1 MRRPDL
7 DVLEATAWLTVDATL
22 RTLRLVA
29 GALTLAQFRLLA
41 ALSEAGEAPVPRLA
55 RAMRASPAIVARWS
69 DRLVALGF
77 ATRSPQG
84 LAVTP
89 AGQQVVARVS
99 HRLRQELAALLGGA
113 DDDRLAGLVDALDGL
128 LEDHRVR
135 SRP

>member
-1 MRRPDL
+1 MRSPDL

-22 RTLRLVA
+22 RSLRLVA

-55 RAMRASPAIVARWS
+55 RTMRASPAIVARWS

-77 ATRSPQG
+77 ATRSPQA
-84 LAVTP
+84 LTVTP

-99 HRLRQELAALLGGA
+99 HRLRQELAVLVGA
-113 DDDRLAGLVDALDGL
+113 TDDDRLAAVVGALEGMRLDRTG
-128 LEDHRVR
+128 
-135 SRP
+135 

>member
-1 MRRPDL
+1 MRGPDL
-7 DVLEATAWLTVDATL
+7 DVLESTAWLAVDATL
-22 RTLRLVA
+22 RSLRLVA

-41 ALSEAGEAPVPRLA
+41 TLSERGEAPVPRLA
-55 RAMRASPAIVARWS
+55 RDMRASPAIVARWS

-77 ATRSPQG
+77 ATRRPQT

-113 DDDRLAGLVDALDGL
+113 DEGRRAALLGSLAGLLAD
-128 LEDHRVR
+128 R
-135 SRP
+135 SRAG